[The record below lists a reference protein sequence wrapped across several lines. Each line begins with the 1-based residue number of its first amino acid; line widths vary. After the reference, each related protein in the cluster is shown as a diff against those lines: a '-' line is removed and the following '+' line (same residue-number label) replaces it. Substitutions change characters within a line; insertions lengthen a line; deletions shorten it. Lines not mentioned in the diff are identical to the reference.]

1 MALAGRIIQINLNHS
16 ARAHDLLMQ
25 TMAELGIG
33 LAAVA
38 EPYKVPENLNCVED
52 LTRTAAI
59 FRAGTNASPTL
70 QMIERGRGFIA
81 AFWGSTVVC
90 TLCTRPQMHPSN
102 LC

>member
-16 ARAHDLLMQ
+16 ARTHDLLMQ

-33 LAAVA
+33 LAAVV
-38 EPYKVPENLNCVED
+38 ESYKVPENHNCVED

-59 FRAGTNASPTL
+59 FRAGTNASPAL